1 MDDIL
6 YGARDK
12 RGNWTPNKRPERAP
26 IFVWPVQ
33 PKKVIRW
40 LPGYFLPWNTLYFV
54 ISLVSW
60 IYLTPALDTMREF
73 RADWILLILLRNAG
87 LTLLVYGSFHFILYI
102 QRRQETNFKYN
113 AKWPD
118 ADNTAFMFGSQTAEN
133 VFWTM
138 CSAVPVWTA
147 YEAATWWLYANS
159 YLPYVDFGQHPVYCA
174 ILVLVMPVWRE
185 LHFYLIHR
193 LIHIG
198 PLYHI
203 VHKVHHKNVNPGP
216 WSGLSMSPLEHIAY
230 FSGVLIHFVVPS
242 HPVHAMFQLMHAG
255 LSAAKSHTG
264 FDRVVVDDAKAVNTD
279 NFYHYLHHKYFEV
292 NYGERRIPLDEWFGT
307 AHDGSPEADE
317 RMYKRIKAKKWARGS

>member
-118 ADNTAFMFGSQTAEN
+118 TDNTAFMFGSQTAEN

-185 LHFYLIHR
+185 LHTSI
-193 LIHIG
+193 
-198 PLYHI
+198 
-203 VHKVHHKNVNPGP
+203 
-216 WSGLSMSPLEHIAY
+216 
-230 FSGVLIHFVVPS
+230 
-242 HPVHAMFQLMHAG
+242 
-255 LSAAKSHTG
+255 
-264 FDRVVVDDAKAVNTD
+264 
-279 NFYHYLHHKYFEV
+279 
-292 NYGERRIPLDEWFGT
+292 
-307 AHDGSPEADE
+307 
-317 RMYKRIKAKKWARGS
+317 